1 MNLFDRTESDI
12 KQTIVVSSNNNIDTT
27 PRIVQR
33 IVVLQALHNPAK

>member
-1 MNLFDRTESDI
+1 MNLFERTESDI
-12 KQTIVVSSNNNIDTT
+12 KQTIVVSANNNIDTT